1 MINNNIC
8 FHFQLFPRKT
18 NDKIFQN
25 IQKKLILGP
34 FWVLFPKIWQKEIFL
49 EKKALLGFEYSNN
62 LSLCKKSEK
71 TNKNCQTDGRTD
83 RQTDKQLQILK
94 AKPQV
99 AYKTQDSAVSV

>member
-1 MINNNIC
+1 MTKFFKTFKKNL
-8 FHFQLFPRKT
+8 FWGHFGSF
-18 NDKIFQN
+18 FQKSG
-25 IQKKLILGP
+25 KKK
-34 FWVLFPKIWQKEIFL
+34 FSWK
-49 EKKALLGFEYSNN
+49 KKALLGFEYSNN